1 MGKENESDGTK
12 KRRKSVNASGGTSM
26 KDGDM
31 YKVYK
36 NYNYLLIIIK
46 NQRIVTKYVVF
57 ASMYYM

>member
-12 KRRKSVNASGGTSM
+12 KRRKSVNASGGTSV

-46 NQRIVTKYVVF
+46 NQK
-57 ASMYYM
+57 